1 MFTLYLIKFNEQMT
15 KKLIPLR
22 QVQIDILNHLILWH
36 YISVYNSNTIK
47 NVLDTPLSQLENS
60 LNIVYICWVYLSP
73 MFIDR
78 SLYFLILLKWVET
91 LLVVLEE

>member
-47 NVLDTPLSQLENS
+47 NVLDTPLSQLEIYWT
-60 LNIVYICWVYLSP
+60 LYICWVYLSP